1 MAMPILNGAIDTI
14 IVANVED
21 SVVFLR
27 FKFFNSVNSLRV
39 YLQARNVQV
48 TFAEKPLTKISIKNS
63 HRTFI
68 KV

>member
-48 TFAEKPLTKISIKNS
+48 TFAEKPLTKISIKTVIGRS
-63 HRTFI
+63 
-68 KV
+68 